1 MTLQAPQMLTGTIEG
16 RFLERWAG
24 EFENVAV
31 VCARAEEYGRGWLA
45 ALGLAALALTVI
57 GAPAASGE
65 SNAVVASASG
75 SGHMVRNG
83 FYRTFSFSARK
94 YADGTS
100 KGQLQLRSPEFDVVV
115 HLAIDCLRV
124 VGNRAHMSGV
134 ITFTSNTDE
143 AFVGEHNRLVV
154 EDNGEGR
161 AAAGAGAPPPSA
173 TPESTRTPG
182 PAGSR

>member
-1 MTLQAPQMLTGTIEG
+1 MRRTT
-16 RFLERWAG
+16 
-24 EFENVAV
+24 
-31 VCARAEEYGRGWLA
+31 A
-45 ALGLAALALTVI
+45 AAIGIAAFALTVV
-57 GAPAASGE
+57 GAPAAPAE
-65 SNAVVASASG
+65 SNRVVASATG

-134 ITFTSNTDE
+134 ITRTSNTAE

-154 EDNGEGR
+154 EDNGEGP
-161 AAAGAGAPPPSA
+161 APPPDMVSGIPA
-173 TPESTRTPG
+173 NPGNTNPETCETNTLVPNRIVENG
-182 PAGSR
+182 NVQVR